1 MTKIN
6 VLTPVLCVVLCFF
19 LGINLATNE
28 ASSLL
33 MQMTFGLAIILIFLS
48 IYPLKSNIQSR
59 SRNPPD
65 DLRAMT
71 TALSNGDFTV
81 KIDKKKLTDN
91 SISASISAFS
101 DRLKNTLVYLS
112 EGTVNVSISAQL
124 LQKNSENL
132 VHNIDTVGDQLTT
145 SAAASEELSA
155 TALDV
160 AQICNIATQNAT
172 QAMKVAGEGQETIQ
186 KNLMSINKISDIVN
200 LCAATMNKLGKRND
214 EINQIVE
221 LIKGIASQT
230 NLLAL
235 NAAIEAARA
244 GEHGRGFAV
253 VSDEVRKLA
262 TETANATEQ
271 ISQTVGAMQSELQNA
286 LTNMSA
292 SEQATQQA
300 KQEATFS
307 EQALKNIVEQIERVA
322 KEVQNINHTTTEQ
335 KNTAVGL
342 SETLQHIVSAMDES
356 RKDVHSNLSAVTKLS
371 NFSKL
376 AKATIGEFRLF
387 HPQDAENLLN
397 KAYEHIEKHG
407 EEKAFCDFADP
418 NGGFIYGEL
427 FIVAITF
434 SGEVL
439 AYGANPELVGKNL
452 YNAKDADGRL
462 MVQDMIKVA
471 KSKDTKSYQF
481 RFVNPQTDQVASK
494 LLYITKLRN
503 NAFMGCGVYLNH

>member
-1 MTKIN
+1 MSKIN
-6 VLTPVLCVVLCFF
+6 IITPVLCVVLCFF

-28 ASSLL
+28 TPSLL
-33 MQMTFGLAIILIFLS
+33 MKVTFGLAIILIFLS
-48 IYPLKSNIQSR
+48 TYSIKSNIQSR
-59 SRNPPD
+59 FRNSSD
-65 DLRAMT
+65 DLKAMT
-71 TALSNGDFTV
+71 KALSNGDFTV
-81 KIDKKKLTDN
+81 KIDKNKLAN
-91 SISASISAFS
+91 YSIEASISSFS
-101 DRLKNTLVYLS
+101 ERLKNTLVYLS

-132 VHNIDTVGDQLTT
+132 VHNIDTVGNQLTT
-145 SAAASEELSA
+145 SATASEELSSIA
-155 TALDV
+155 FDV
-160 AQICNIATQNAT
+160 AQNCNVATQNAT
-172 QAMKVAGEGQETIQ
+172 QAMKVAGEGQKTIQ
-186 KNLMSINKISDIVN
+186 KNLLSINKISDTVN

-262 TETANATEQ
+262 TETADATEK
-271 ISQTVGAMQSELQNA
+271 ISKTVGAMQSELQTA

-292 SEQATQQA
+292 SEQAASQA
-300 KQEATFS
+300 KQEASLS
-307 EQALKNIVEQIERVA
+307 EQALKDIVEQIERVE
-322 KEVQNINHTTTEQ
+322 KEVQNINQTTTEQ
-335 KNTAVGL
+335 KSTAIGL
-342 SETLQHIVSAMDES
+342 SETLQHIVSAMNES
-356 RKDVHSNLSAVTKLS
+356 RKDAHSNLNAVTKLS

-407 EEKAFCDFADP
+407 EERAFCDFSDP

-452 YNAKDADGRL
+452 YNSKDADGRL
-462 MVQDMIKVA
+462 MVQDMINVA
-471 KSKDTKSYQF
+471 KSKDIKSYQF
-481 RFVNPQTDQVASK
+481 KFVNPQTDQVASK

-503 NAFMGCGVYLNH
+503 NAFMGCGVYLSH